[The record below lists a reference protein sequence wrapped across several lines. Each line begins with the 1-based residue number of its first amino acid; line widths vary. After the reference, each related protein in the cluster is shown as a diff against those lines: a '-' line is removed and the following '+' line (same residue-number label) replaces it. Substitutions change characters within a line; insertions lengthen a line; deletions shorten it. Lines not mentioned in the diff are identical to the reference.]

1 MSCGMDHSLK
11 LWKFDTNNIKE
22 AIDMSYTHDTA
33 KSKKTFPTELVH
45 FPDFSTRDVHRNYV
59 DCCKWFGNFVLSKSC
74 ENTIACW
81 KPGHLKKNKVE
92 SGETKVSIIH
102 NLDYKDCEIW
112 FVRFSMDAKQ
122 KILALGNQLGKTYL
136 WDMDT
141 DDPAQCKFI
150 MLSHAKCNS
159 AIRQTSLSQDG
170 SILICACDD
179 GTIWRWDRQS

>member
-1 MSCGMDHSLK
+1 MESPNSNSSL
-11 LWKFDTNNIKE
+11 T
-22 AIDMSYTHDTA
+22 
-33 KSKKTFPTELVH
+33 V
-45 FPDFSTRDVHRNYV
+45 
-59 DCCKWFGNFVLSKSC
+59 
-74 ENTIACW
+74 CW
-81 KPGHLKKNKVE
+81 KPGHLKKNEVK

-102 NLDYKDCEIW
+102 KLDYKDCEIW

-159 AIRQTSLSQDG
+159 AIRQTSLSRDG
-170 SILICACDD
+170 SVLICACDD
-179 GTIWRWDRQS
+179 GTIWRWDRQT

>member
-1 MSCGMDHSLK
+1 MKIQLVRASYYKTQKNFQFYTEFGK
-11 LWKFDTNNIKE
+11 RKFEI
-22 AIDMSYTHDTA
+22 Y
-33 KSKKTFPTELVH
+33 L
-45 FPDFSTRDVHRNYV
+45 STV
-59 DCCKWFGNFVLSKSC
+59 
-74 ENTIACW
+74 CW
-81 KPGHLKKNKVE
+81 KPGHLKKNEVK

-102 NLDYKDCEIW
+102 KLDYKDCEIW

-159 AIRQTSLSQDG
+159 AIRQTSLSRDG
-170 SILICACDD
+170 SVLICACDD
-179 GTIWRWDRQS
+179 GTIWRWDRQT